1 MKHDERIVT
10 DIQRAESIGF
20 KILRWGIFAVLL
32 YRWFFLGETLAGTLD
47 IFIVWLVASLAE
59 FIIMATRGIPIS
71 YPVALT
77 KREQLIFIFTVPL
90 AAAFLPIIIMLIN
103 QSLEGFTQALWVYLR
118 TYLILVVLFSG
129 YKAIVNRWE
138 KHYLE

>member
-1 MKHDERIVT
+1 MKLDERIVT
-10 DIQRAESIGF
+10 EIHKAESIGF

-59 FIIMATRGIPIS
+59 FIIMASRGIPIS

-77 KREQLIFIFTVPL
+77 NKEQLIFIFT
-90 AAAFLPIIIMLIN
+90 
-103 QSLEGFTQALWVYLR
+103 
-118 TYLILVVLFSG
+118 
-129 YKAIVNRWE
+129 
-138 KHYLE
+138 